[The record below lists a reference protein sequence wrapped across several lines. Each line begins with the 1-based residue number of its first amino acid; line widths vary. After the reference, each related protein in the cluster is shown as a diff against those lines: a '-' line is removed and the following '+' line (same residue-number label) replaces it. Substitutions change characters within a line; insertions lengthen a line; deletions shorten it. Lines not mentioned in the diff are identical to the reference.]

1 MDNQIT
7 IKDIAK
13 MCGCGVSTV
22 SRALNNHP
30 DINEETRK
38 KIMAVVKEHNFTPNK
53 SARNLK
59 ITDSKTIAILVKGIA
74 NPFFMKMIKV
84 MEDEIHRQK
93 YSMIL
98 QHVDFNQDEVEVAI
112 ELEKE
117 KKPKGIIFLGGYF
130 NHTKEKLEAITVP
143 FVISTVNMTE
153 QYSGNYSSIA
163 VDDIKESYKIVD
175 YLIKLGHKKI
185 LLISAAPED
194 ESIGKLRKEGYEKA
208 LKDNGISVDEKLIV
222 PMSADADSYSMT
234 AGFLTMED
242 AIKRNLDFT
251 AVYAISDAMA
261 IGACRALTDAGK
273 RIPEDVSVAGFDGI
287 DNAKYYSPRITTI
300 SQPFEEMASAS
311 MDLLFNYINGTK
323 SAEKARQKLFD
334 GELVIG
340 ESTAKCSKL

>member
-1 MDNQIT
+1 MDNPIT
-7 IKDIAK
+7 IKDIAR

-38 KIMAVVKEHNFTPNK
+38 KIMAVVKEYNFIPNN

-59 ITDSKTIAILVKGIA
+59 ITDSKTIAVLIKGIT

-84 MEDEIHRQK
+84 MEDEILRQK
-93 YSMIL
+93 YSLIL
-98 QHVDFNQDEVEVAI
+98 QHVEFNQDEVEVAI

-117 KKPKGIIFLGGYF
+117 KKLKGIIFLGGYF
-130 NHTKEKLEAITVP
+130 NHTKEKLDSITVP

-208 LKDNGISVDEKLIV
+208 LTDNGIEVDKKLII
-222 PMSADADSYSMT
+222 PMSCDADSYSMK
-234 AGFLTMED
+234 AGFLTMEE
-242 AIKRNLDFT
+242 ALKNNLDFT
-251 AVYAISDAMA
+251 AVYAISDALA
-261 IGACRALTDAGK
+261 IGACRALFDAGK
-273 RIPEDVSVAGFDGI
+273 KVPEDVSVAGFDGI

-300 SQPFEEMASAS
+300 RQPFEEMAEATIT
-311 MDLLFNYINGTK
+311 LLFKYINGTRN
-323 SAEKARQKLFD
+323 ADEARQKLFE
-334 GELVIG
+334 GELLIG
-340 ESTAKCSKL
+340 ESTASNKN